1 MLTADEALG
10 RAGSRLLDE
19 VSELHKAESR
29 PELDEGRERTR
40 EGIAGLVREA
50 KGAL

>member
-19 VSELHKAESR
+19 VSELHKAEGR
-29 PELDEGRERTR
+29 AELDVGRERTR